1 MPDPDS
7 VRGRWQ
13 QPLGEVGQPET
24 DRECSCVGRTS
35 PGKAAVAAITAN
47 WKTVFNGKAPIPRR
61 LALVQNG
68 QQVAAFVN
76 AQAKTSFGAA
86 AAGSTATVSSVII
99 TSPSQATV
107 HYEVLLLGTPLLKN
121 QVGTAV
127 YLDGTWKVAIASF
140 CGLAYLEY
148 PKGSP
153 KCPSLA
159 GASGVVDA
167 LAPGAAAGLARGASP
182 GPRLPVHAA
191 VPDVPGQHGRQ
202 RRPGQHPVGPARRG
216 LRAAVGGRGLRPDVR
231 QLHAGLRDD
240 GR

>member
-1 MPDPDS
+1 MWHTATMRSLSGPVPRQAWAVLAATGCLILAACGGS
-7 VRGRWQ
+7 S
-13 QPLGEVGQPET
+13 PAAKP
-24 DRECSCVGRTS
+24 TS
-35 PGKAAVAAITAN
+35 TKPAVSATAAAEPVSGPAAVAAITAN

-68 QQVAAFVN
+68 PQVAAFVE

-86 AAGSTATVSSVII
+86 AAGSTATVASVAI

-153 KCPSLA
+153 KLP
-159 GASGVVDA
+159 
-167 LAPGAAAGLARGASP
+167 AACRS
-182 GPRLPVHAA
+182 
-191 VPDVPGQHGRQ
+191 
-202 RRPGQHPVGPARRG
+202 
-216 LRAAVGGRGLRPDVR
+216 
-231 QLHAGLRDD
+231 
-240 GR
+240 